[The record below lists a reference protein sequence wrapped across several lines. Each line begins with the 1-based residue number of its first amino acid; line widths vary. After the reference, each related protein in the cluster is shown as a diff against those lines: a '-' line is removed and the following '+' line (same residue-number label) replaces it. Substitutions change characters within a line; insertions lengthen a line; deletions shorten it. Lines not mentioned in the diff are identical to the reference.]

1 MAQKLKLDALKITQ
15 KTGPERN
22 MYIAPVK
29 VRYLLDKSYFQINWW
44 EKEKMGTKKQGYQR
58 HPAEGRKNLIARF
71 IEKNACPIF
80 PANILACSHEEI
92 KFDNKNREIILD
104 DYPVWV
110 VDGQTRIEGFRHA
123 LENLKIEDVLEW
135 EMPVV
140 FLSGFP
146 PIDELE
152 QFFVLNSTQKK
163 VSTDLAQRLKLE
175 LARDNTERFESVY
188 PGHMWE
194 LKALNVVDLLNT
206 KSENPWTGRIRLP
219 NTPKGTTILN
229 QNAFVTSLKPLCKTG
244 ILADEKPDEV
254 FKILKTYWNAV
265 RRIFPGTFDT
275 PREYVIQK
283 TPGVFSLHSL
293 ANTVL
298 TKAIKDKVELSEY
311 NLTRLLSKCFDENIK
326 DDFWRSGKD
335 KGASRYGSM
344 KGFAIL
350 ADSFKANF
358 GENE

>member
-1 MAQKLKLDALKITQ
+1 VAQKLKLNALKITQ

-29 VRYLLDKSYFQINWW
+29 VKYLLDKTYFQINWW
-44 EKEKMGTKKQGYQR
+44 EREKMGTKKQGYQR
-58 HPAEGRKNLIARF
+58 HPAPGRKALIARF
-71 IEKNACPIF
+71 IEKNTCPIF
-80 PANILACSHEEI
+80 PANILVCSEEEI
-92 KFDNKNREIILD
+92 KFDNKNREITLD
-104 DYPVWV
+104 GYPLWI
-110 VDGQTRIEGFRHA
+110 VDGQTRIEGFKHA
-123 LENLKIEDVLEW
+123 LETLKIEDVLEW

-146 PIDELE
+146 QIDELE
-152 QFFVLNSTQKK
+152 QFFILNSTQKK

-175 LARDNTERFESVY
+175 LAKDNKERFESVY

-194 LKALNVVDLLNT
+194 LKALNVIDLLNAG
-206 KSENPWTGRIRLP
+206 SENPWMGRIRLP
-219 NTPKGTTILN
+219 NTQKGTAIIN
-229 QNAFVTSLKPLCKTG
+229 QNSFVVSLKPLCKSG
-244 ILADEKPDEV
+244 ILADEKPDEI

-265 RRIFPGTFDT
+265 RRVFPRAFDT
-275 PREYVIQK
+275 PKEYVIQK

-298 TKAIKDKVELSEY
+298 TKAIKDKIELSEY
-311 NLTRLLSKCFDENIK
+311 NLARLLSKCFDDKTN
-326 DDFWRSGKD
+326 DDFWRSD
-335 KGASRYGSM
+335 NDRGASRYGSM

-350 ADSFKANF
+350 ADSFKVNF

>member
-1 MAQKLKLDALKITQ
+1 MAQKLKLKALKITQ

-29 VRYLLDKSYFQINWW
+29 VKYLLDKSYFQINWW

-58 HPAEGRKNLIARF
+58 HPAPGRKALIARF

-80 PANILACSHEEI
+80 PANILVCSKEEI
-92 KFDNKNREIILD
+92 GFDNKKEEMTLD
-104 DYPVWV
+104 GYPLWI
-110 VDGQTRIEGFRHA
+110 VDGQTRIEGFKHA
-123 LENLKIEDVLEW
+123 LEILKIKDILEW

-175 LARDNTERFESVY
+175 LARDNKERFESVY

-194 LKALNVVDLLNT
+194 LKALNVIDLLNT

-219 NTPKGTTILN
+219 NTPKGTTVVS
-229 QNAFVTSLKPLCKTG
+229 QNSFVTSLKPLCKTG
-244 ILADEKPDEV
+244 ILKDEKPDEV
-254 FKILKTYWNAV
+254 YKILRAYWNAV
-265 RRIFPGTFDT
+265 RRVFPGTFD
-275 PREYVIQK
+275 RAGEYVIQK
-283 TPGVFSLHSL
+283 TPGVFSLHNL
-293 ANTVL
+293 ADTVL
-298 TKAIKDKVELSEY
+298 TRAIKDKLELTEY
-311 NLTRLLSKCFDENIK
+311 NIARLLGKCFDETTG
-326 DDFWRSGKD
+326 DDFWRSD
-335 KGASRYGSM
+335 NAKGASRFGSM
-344 KGFAIL
+344 KGFATL
-350 ADSFKANF
+350 AAIFRANF
-358 GENE
+358 EENK